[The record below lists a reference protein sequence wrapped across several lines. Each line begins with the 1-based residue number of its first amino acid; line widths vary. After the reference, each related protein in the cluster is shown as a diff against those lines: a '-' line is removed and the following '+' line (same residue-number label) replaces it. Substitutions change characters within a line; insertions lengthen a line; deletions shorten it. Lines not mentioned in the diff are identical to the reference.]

1 MSLVGSGPKSPD
13 IARDV
18 DRVRD
23 ARSAFRLPPTS
34 CDMPLPAPPSL
45 RGKVAVVTGG
55 SRGIGREVCLALA
68 RQGCDVVVAAKSA
81 TPQATLPGTIHTV
94 AREVE
99 AVGRSTGARALAVA
113 CDLRDERACETCV
126 ATAMARFGRIDI
138 LVNNASALWWQ
149 SIEDTPL
156 KKYDLINAI
165 NARGAFVMAKLCA
178 PHMRR
183 NGWGRVICMGPPL
196 PKTFEQYKNKTA
208 YFMSKCGM
216 SMVALGIAAEHDGVV
231 KANAL
236 WPATV
241 VESLASEN
249 FQLGSRKHWRKAT
262 ILADCVVQLCGDERT
277 NGQTLI
283 DDEYLVNRGL
293 ARQELARYRCDPDTE
308 PPRLLAEHSGTD
320 GGGDWDVKRGSVK
333 ALREDRARSKL

>member
-1 MSLVGSGPKSPD
+1 
-13 IARDV
+13 
-18 DRVRD
+18 
-23 ARSAFRLPPTS
+23 
-34 CDMPLPAPPSL
+34 MPLPAPPSL
-45 RGKVAVVTGG
+45 RGKVAIVTGG

-149 SIEDTPL
+149 SIEDTPV
-156 KKYDLINAI
+156 KKYDLIHGI
-165 NARGAFVMAKLCA
+165 NARGAFIMTKLCV
-178 PHMRR
+178 PHMRKR
-183 NGWGRVICMGPPL
+183 GWGRVICMGPPL
-196 PKTFEQYKNKTA
+196 PKTHEQYANKTA
-208 YFMSKCGM
+208 YYMSKCGM
-216 SMVALGIAAEHDGVV
+216 SMVALGAAAENDGVV

-277 NGQTLI
+277 NGRTLI
-283 DDEYLVNRGL
+283 DDEYLLERGASAADL
-293 ARQELARYRCDPDTE
+293 KKYRCDPSTE
-308 PPRLLAEHSGTD
+308 PPRLLARAPGTAAGD
-320 GGGDWDVKRGSVK
+320 GSDWDVRRGSVK
-333 ALREDRARSKL
+333 ALREDKARSKL

>member
-1 MSLVGSGPKSPD
+1 MLCSSSRIPGSG
-13 IARDV
+13 A
-18 DRVRD
+18 
-23 ARSAFRLPPTS
+23 
-34 CDMPLPAPPSL
+34 MPLPAPASL
-45 RGKVAVVTGG
+45 RGKVAIVTGG

-81 TPQATLPGTIHTV
+81 TAPKTLPGTVHTV
-94 AREVE
+94 ASEVD
-99 AVGRSTGARALAVA
+99 AVGARTGARALAVV
-113 CDLRDERACETCV
+113 CDLRDARACDACV
-126 ATAMARFGRIDI
+126 DATLERFGRVDI

-149 SIEDTPL
+149 SIEDTPVN
-156 KKYDLINAI
+156 KYDLIQSV
-165 NARGAFVMAKLCA
+165 NARGAFLMTKRCVPIMIQN
-178 PHMRR
+178 R
-183 NGWGRVICMGPPL
+183 WGRVVSMGPPL
-196 PKTFEQYKNKTA
+196 PKRHTQYKNKTA

-249 FQLGSRKHWRKAT
+249 FQLGSRKNWRKAT